1 VRQLVSSLLTLLLLL
16 SQQMTLAHAVSHP
29 SPSVVILADAEAAA
43 TDTRELTAHACHLCV
58 AAAQF
63 AAALPASQPGLPPP
77 APCAAMQRAAPVPG
91 IAAATTLAFHSRG
104 PPAH

>member
-1 VRQLVSSLLTLLLLL
+1 LLLTLLLLL